1 MTRAE
6 RRINW
11 QSIINTQAASGTSA
25 AAYCREHHINVHLFY
40 SWRRRFRES
49 QCVDAG
55 GFVELRSG
63 SPLAKDT
70 GIRIF
75 LDAGLCIE
83 VARGFDS
90 ATLCAVIDALD
101 RRRCSV

>member
-11 QSIINTQAASGTSA
+11 QLIINTQAASGTSA
-25 AAYCREHHINVHLFY
+25 AAYCRENKINLHLFY
-40 SWRRRFRES
+40 SWRRRFREAA
-49 QCVDAG
+49 CDDTG

-63 SPLAKDT
+63 NPLTNGT